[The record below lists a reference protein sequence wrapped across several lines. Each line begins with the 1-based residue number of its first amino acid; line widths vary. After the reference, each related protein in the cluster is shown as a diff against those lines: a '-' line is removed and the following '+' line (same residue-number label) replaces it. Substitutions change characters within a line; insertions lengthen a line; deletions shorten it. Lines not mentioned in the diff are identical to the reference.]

1 MAAFPGPAAVAGAAL
16 KWYVESMKTDMDL
29 LAAVKPGFTTISPSR
44 DVVAS
49 FDREG
54 RLFSFVEGG
63 LTYRRTLA
71 SEVEV
76 RRRDEESRLGGRAP
90 RLRRRL
96 GRAETLAVFARAL
109 ETAAAV
115 RPLAA
120 GELRRRLEEE
130 ILPWTPQALLAEAE
144 RFRRVYKPI
153 SILPP
158 DQYLSVVLQAT
169 EGCTWNRCTF
179 CTFYQD
185 RPFHVK
191 SEDEFQRHVDE
202 VRAFLGRGVLM
213 RKSVFL
219 GDGNA
224 LALTQ
229 RRLVPL
235 FEITRAAFPEMP
247 IYSFIDVYTGERKTV
262 ADWRELAALG
272 LRRVYIGM
280 ETGLDELLRLLN
292 KPGSRDELVDFV
304 ARLKAAGVLVGLIV
318 MIGVGGLEY
327 REAHAEATLATLET
341 LPLGPGDL
349 VYISPFIEHP
359 ASVYAAQRQAMG
371 LTPMSEEDIEEELQR
386 WARRLRAA
394 GLKAARYDIREF
406 LY

>member
-1 MAAFPGPAAVAGAAL
+1 TTCSPAPRDPLRVSPCNTVFSVFQLNGIEHGPARTNVPGAQPNVPNLGKARAEAPACPEAPACGRMAAFPGPAAVAGAAL

-44 DVVAS
+44 AIVAS

-130 ILPWTPQALLAEAE
+130 ILPWTPEALLAEAE

-169 EGCTWNRCTF
+169 EGCTWHRCTC

-235 FEITRAAFPEMP
+235 F
-247 IYSFIDVYTGERKTV
+247 
-262 ADWRELAALG
+262 
-272 LRRVYIGM
+272 
-280 ETGLDELLRLLN
+280 
-292 KPGSRDELVDFV
+292 
-304 ARLKAAGVLVGLIV
+304 
-318 MIGVGGLEY
+318 
-327 REAHAEATLATLET
+327 
-341 LPLGPGDL
+341 
-349 VYISPFIEHP
+349 
-359 ASVYAAQRQAMG
+359 
-371 LTPMSEEDIEEELQR
+371 
-386 WARRLRAA
+386 
-394 GLKAARYDIREF
+394 
-406 LY
+406 